1 MRVYVFFSK
10 NGYRQ
15 LFSIQRISRITL
27 QSMDLRDAQHQSHF
41 YDESRHNKILSILH
55 TIREYIRV
63 LNTSHLQNITM
74 ALRIILNFCHLFL
87 FFITYIAYKVYI
99 RNSLLISINETLI
112 NIEIVYARIIYFYT
126 WRKCLIDET

>member
-1 MRVYVFFSK
+1 MCSFQRMA
-10 NGYRQ
+10 NRQ

-74 ALRIILNFCHLFL
+74 ALRIILNFCPLFL

-112 NIEIVYARIIYFYT
+112 NIEIVTLGLYIFILGANV
-126 WRKCLIDET
+126 